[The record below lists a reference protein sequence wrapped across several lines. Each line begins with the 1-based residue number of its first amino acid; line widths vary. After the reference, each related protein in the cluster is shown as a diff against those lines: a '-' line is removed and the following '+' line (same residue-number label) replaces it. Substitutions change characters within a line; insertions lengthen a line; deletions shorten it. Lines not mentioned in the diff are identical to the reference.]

1 MKKIALTLAIVLGL
15 SMTTFADGGGL
26 FQRGANPEEQNGVFG
41 NRTDP
46 ATPLLP
52 NHGLTGNQDA
62 DQVPMG
68 TGIAVLAALGG
79 AYLVAKKRRE
89 VNRSKIK
96 AIDFRKISCEAIQK
110 KHFLPKA
117 IPKQTLE
124 KGVTARWRLFL
135 CELAS
140 EIFMLDLRKIYFQ
153 KPSTSPK
160 GNLRVIRV
168 PPCL

>member
-1 MKKIALTLAIVLGL
+1 MKKTALTLAIVLGL

-52 NHGLTGNQDA
+52 NHGQTGNQDA

-68 TGIAVLAALGG
+68 TGIAVLAALCG

-89 VNRSKIK
+89 
-96 AIDFRKISCEAIQK
+96 E
-110 KHFLPKA
+110 
-117 IPKQTLE
+117 
-124 KGVTARWRLFL
+124 
-135 CELAS
+135 
-140 EIFMLDLRKIYFQ
+140 
-153 KPSTSPK
+153 
-160 GNLRVIRV
+160 
-168 PPCL
+168 

>member
-1 MKKIALTLAIVLGL
+1 MKKLIITAAIILGL
-15 SMTTFADGGGL
+15 GMTSFADGGGL

-62 DQVPMG
+62 DVPMG

-89 VNRSKIK
+89 
-96 AIDFRKISCEAIQK
+96 E
-110 KHFLPKA
+110 
-117 IPKQTLE
+117 
-124 KGVTARWRLFL
+124 
-135 CELAS
+135 
-140 EIFMLDLRKIYFQ
+140 
-153 KPSTSPK
+153 
-160 GNLRVIRV
+160 
-168 PPCL
+168 